1 MWIGGSMVKKEKQ
14 IRYSFMKALIIE
26 DETAAATNLKAL
38 LREID
43 PTIEIVTVID
53 TVVDTIQWIRSN
65 PLPDIVFMDIHLADG
80 EAFKI
85 FEQVDVAC
93 PIVFTTAYDRYA
105 LAAFKVNSIDY
116 ILKPIKREELQRAI
130 EKFKR
135 FSGHEKAEYVEQTH
149 RFLTARAHSFLIPVR
164 DKLVPLMTEEIAY
177 FYTVDEKVSAYTFD
191 GRSFPMDRSLDTL
204 MGQLSDTEFYRANRQ
219 FIISRKAVS
228 DLSVWFGSRLSL
240 NLCVKTPERI
250 IISKARVPDFKKW
263 FVGV

>member
-1 MWIGGSMVKKEKQ
+1 MVRKKRQ
-14 IRYSFMKALIIE
+14 IRYNFMKALIIE

-43 PTIEIVTVID
+43 PTIEVLTVID

-130 EKFKR
+130 EKLKR
-135 FSGHEKAEYVEQTH
+135 FSGHEKAEYVEQTQ
-149 RFLTARAHSFLIPVR
+149 RFLTAWAHSFLIPVR
-164 DKLVPLMTEEIAY
+164 DKLVPLMTEDIAY
-177 FYTVDEKVSAYTFD
+177 FYTADEKVSAYTFD
-191 GRSFPMDRSLDTL
+191 GRNFPMDRSLDTL

-228 DLSVWFGSRLSL
+228 DLSVWFGSRLQL

-250 IISKARVPDFKKW
+250 VISKARVSDFKKW
-263 FVGV
+263 FVGI

>member
-1 MWIGGSMVKKEKQ
+1 MIKKKRQ
-14 IRYSFMKALIIE
+14 IRYNFMKALIIE

-43 PTIEIVTVID
+43 PTIEVLTVID

-130 EKFKR
+130 EKLKR
-135 FSGHEKAEYVEQTH
+135 FSGHEKAEYVEQTQ

-164 DKLVPLMTEEIAY
+164 DKLVPLMT
-177 FYTVDEKVSAYTFD
+177 AYTFD
-191 GRSFPMDRSLDTL
+191 GRNFPMDRSLDTL
-204 MGQLSDTEFYRANRQ
+204 MSQLSDTEFYRANRQ

-228 DLSVWFGSRLSL
+228 DLSVWFGSRLQL

-250 IISKARVPDFKKW
+250 VISKARVSDFKKW
-263 FVGV
+263 FVGI